1 MRPFLLI
8 IIIVLAISSLAGQ
21 AISAVWVLPWDLVRE
36 SSIDSVLTNLQA
48 NGQNTLLAEVR
59 YRADA
64 IYTPNKRVD
73 AYSNLDVRSHIMKAS
88 DFDALE
94 YLLQEAGKYGIKVHA
109 WITTFVVTGHDLTK
123 LPENHIYFKHPE
135 WITTDLYGNRMPL
148 TSAEGYFLDPGI
160 PEVRQYTMNV
170 INDLL
175 LNYPQLAGLHL
186 DYIRYPGEDYGFNP
200 LAIREYGPDFLE
212 STYGSRM
219 LWKESIITNFVS
231 QVYSRIKELNPRL
244 ELSAAV
250 IADKVKGR
258 AKYSQNWQEWLDK
271 GIIDKVYMMAY
282 TKDDATLARQL
293 DDYTLQAHKDKI
305 VVGLRAWDDGQTVYP
320 AQAITSKIQLSRQRA
335 FNNIALFSYGG
346 IMARNNWI
354 NLRDFYV
361 KERANIQE
369 KER

>member
-36 SSIDSVLTNLQA
+36 SSIDSVLANLQA

-64 IYTPNKRVD
+64 IYTPNKRVND
-73 AYSNLDVRSHIMKAS
+73 YNNLDVRSHIMKAS

-94 YLLQEAGKYGIKVHA
+94 YLLQEASKYNIKVHA
-109 WITTFVVTGHDLTK
+109 WITTFVVTGHDLSK

-135 WITTDLYGNRMPL
+135 WITTDLYGNIMPL

-175 LNYPQLAGLHL
+175 LNYPKLAGLHL

-200 LAIREYGPDFLE
+200 LAIREYESDFLK

-335 FNNIALFSYGG
+335 FNNVALFSYGG